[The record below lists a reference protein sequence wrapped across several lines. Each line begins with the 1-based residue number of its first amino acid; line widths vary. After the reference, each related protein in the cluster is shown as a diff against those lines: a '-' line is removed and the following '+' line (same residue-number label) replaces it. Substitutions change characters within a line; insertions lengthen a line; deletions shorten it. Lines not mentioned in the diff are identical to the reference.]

1 MIVSTLEQVQIYLP
15 SINFKVDIDRLTDF
29 LDRAEQWLTEHII
42 GTDIREALDAA
53 IPEGQADPHAEIRKV
68 CSRAICEFAYL
79 TVSAEMDLQ
88 LSEAGFVVQE
98 NNGMVPAS
106 QQRTERLVSSLN
118 LRLNMDCDELVN
130 YLLANSKTTESAY
143 HAWRETEQFNYLTLA
158 FVPTRMQLSRHL
170 TYGNNIGNWQDYFNG
185 IQLMAKGVD
194 LTASP
199 YVSLAE
205 INRLRGLYRAGTAN
219 AVQLAAIG
227 MLQDVA
233 AATFVKDAKAAREAA
248 IHARGIMLESKTDF
262 TEFEASEC
270 MPLTGVHFNEGH
282 IVDTM

>member
-15 SINFKVDIDRLTDF
+15 SINFKVDIDRLKDF
-29 LDRAEQWLTEHII
+29 LDRAELWITENII
-42 GTDIREALDAA
+42 GNAIREALNAA
-53 IPEGQADPHAEIRKV
+53 IPDGQADQHADIRKI

-88 LSEAGFVVQE
+88 LSEAGFVVQD
-98 NNGMVPAS
+98 NDGMVPAS

-130 YLLANSKTTESAY
+130 YLLAHSKTNESLY
-143 HAWRETEQFNYLTLA
+143 HAWRETDQFKYLTKA
-158 FVPTRMQLSRHL
+158 FLPTRMQLSRHL
-170 TYGNNIGNWQDYFNG
+170 TYGSNIGNWQDYFNG
-185 IQLMAKGVD
+185 IELMTKGMEMM
-194 LTASP
+194 AAY

-205 INRLRGLYRAGTAN
+205 IIRLRGLYRAGTATE
-219 AVQLAAIG
+219 VQLAAIG

-233 AATFVKDAKAAREAA
+233 AATFIKDAKAAREAA
-248 IHARGIMLESKTDF
+248 IRARGIMLETPSAF
-262 TEFEASEC
+262 TEFEAREC
-270 MPLTGVHFNEGH
+270 MPLSDVHFDEGH